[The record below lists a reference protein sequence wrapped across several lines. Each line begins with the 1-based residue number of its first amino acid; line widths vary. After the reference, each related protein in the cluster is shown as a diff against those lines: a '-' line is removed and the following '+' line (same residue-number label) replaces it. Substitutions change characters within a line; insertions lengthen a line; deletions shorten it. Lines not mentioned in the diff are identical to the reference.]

1 MLYQILFLLQVIGI
15 PLMVLAILHLPFWIF
30 AKKKKRITRLDYAY
44 PFIPVLSWVVFSTL
58 FEILGIVAKSL
69 SNLAFEIFIV
79 MIVTLIGYIIKVFIP
94 FPQEKQ
100 KKVIL
105 ALSLIVLIFVL
116 LLSLF
121 MPLLPE

>member
-1 MLYQILFLLQVIGI
+1 MIEQIIFLLQVIGI
-15 PLMVLAILHLPFWIF
+15 PLAVLAVLHLPFWIF

-44 PFIPVLSWVVFSTL
+44 PFVPVLFWVTFSTI
-58 FEILGIVAKSL
+58 FEALNIVAKSL

-79 MIVTLIGYIIKVFIP
+79 MIVTLTGYIIKVFIP

-100 KKVIL
+100 KNVIL
-105 ALSLIVLIFVL
+105 VLYLIIFIFVL